1 MNSQSFEERLRMG
14 KVNCLVYSK
23 DGKDG
28 LISVWINNS
37 SFILTWEECPKGKQY
52 DESTYTRDDRHVFSN
67 YSDLLFFLKEQNL
80 QLNQFKNQIFVFS
93 KNEILYGDA
102 YQKTNNFFHYFV
114 SPSFFKVLGL
124 SSTDQLGAV

>member
-67 YSDLLFFLKEQNL
+67 YSDLLFFLKKQNL
-80 QLNQFKNQIFVFS
+80 QLNQFKN
-93 KNEILYGDA
+93 
-102 YQKTNNFFHYFV
+102 
-114 SPSFFKVLGL
+114 
-124 SSTDQLGAV
+124 